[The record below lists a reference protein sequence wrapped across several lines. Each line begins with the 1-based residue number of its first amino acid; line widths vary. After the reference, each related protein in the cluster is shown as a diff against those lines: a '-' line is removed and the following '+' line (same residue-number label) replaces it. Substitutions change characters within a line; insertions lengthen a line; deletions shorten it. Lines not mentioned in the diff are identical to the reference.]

1 MNKILYLS
9 LTGMTE
15 ALGESQVVAYL
26 KPLSKNNKI
35 FLISFEKGSIDNLPK
50 NLETLG
56 IEWHPMQY
64 SNKYGSIS
72 AFIMVAKAIFLGLYI
87 TWRAKV
93 NIVHARSMIPAMM
106 GYWICFFSKAKLLFD
121 IRDFSTDEKVD
132 RGRIEKNSILYK
144 ILLAI
149 EIYLYKKSDH
159 IVALTK
165 VSKELLIENFLIKRH
180 KISVIPTCADASVF
194 YVISDEKKMRV
205 RESLGFSLDD
215 FICIHVGTVTGWY
228 LFDEELVFFK
238 KIQEIKENAKL
249 LILNQ
254 GQHEYVNTKL
264 KEYNISEASV
274 KVLDVKYGEVNRY
287 INIADVSLYFIT
299 PSYSKKAAA
308 PTKYAEFVCVNLPS
322 ITNSGIGDMDYYIN
336 RFNTGVIADPF
347 NITIE
352 SVRRSLLRIED
363 LSARPM
369 YKELYE
375 SKFSIKV
382 AVAQYQNIYDE
393 LAI

>member
-1 MNKILYLS
+1 
-9 LTGMTE
+9 MTE
-15 ALGESQVVAYL
+15 ALGESQVLAYL
-26 KPLSKNNKI
+26 RPLSADNQI
-35 FLISFEKGSIDNLPK
+35 TLMSFEKDRADDLPQNLK
-50 NLETLG
+50 HLG
-56 IEWHPMQY
+56 IEWYPMRY

-72 AFIMVAKAIFLGLYI
+72 AFMMVTKAIFLGLYI
-87 TWRAKV
+87 TWKAKV

-132 RGRIEKNSILYK
+132 RGRIGKNSILYK
-144 ILLAI
+144 VLLAI
-149 EIYLYKKSDH
+149 EIYLYRKSDH
-159 IVALTK
+159 IVALTR
-165 VSKELLIENFLIKRH
+165 VSKQILIENFLIEKN
-180 KISVIPTCADASVF
+180 KISVIPTCADAGVF
-194 YVISDEKKMRV
+194 YVMPDEDKCKV
-205 RESLGFSLDD
+205 RESLEFSLDD

-228 LFDEELVFFK
+228 LFDEELVFFR
-238 KIQEIKENAKL
+238 KIQEIKNNAKL

-254 GQHEYVNTKL
+254 GQHEYVNKKL
-264 KEYNISEASV
+264 REYNISDASV
-274 KVLDVKYGEVNRY
+274 KVLDVKYGEVNSY

-308 PTKYAEFVCVNLPS
+308 PTKFAEFVCVNLPS
-322 ITNSGIGDMDYYIN
+322 ITNSGVGDMDYYIN
-336 RFNTGVIADPF
+336 EFNTGVMADPF

-352 SVRRSLLRIED
+352 SVRRALVRIEE
-363 LSARPM
+363 LSAQHK

-375 SKFSIKV
+375 GNFSIKF